1 MSENHIEVFDQKIRK
16 NNIKENI
23 HVFTH
28 ENDRG
33 RKRLSLCKWR
43 PKVVIL
49 EKLTETN

>member
-16 NNIKENI
+16 NNIKDNI
-23 HVFTH
+23 DVLTH

-43 PKVVIL
+43 LMVVVL
-49 EKLTETN
+49 EKLTEIK